1 MSRRLSRMLVTLTIA
16 LCAIGI
22 TLTCAVPTA
31 QAAPRPTIVLV
42 HGAFADKT
50 SWDGVASIL
59 RRDGYRVVAVDNPL
73 RGPAHDA
80 AVVDRT
86 IRTLPGPVVLVGHSY
101 GGAVITNIHDPK
113 VTRLVYVA
121 AFAPGAGEPIASA
134 INPLQYPGSQLL
146 PPALQL
152 KVVRDSTGVGGYNLD
167 AYIEASAFPKIF
179 AQDVSP
185 ATIKTMLAHQKS
197 FAASANLE
205 LSGRPSWATT
215 PSWYVVSANDRVIPP
230 AAQRDAAKRIRAR
243 TTEIASSHASLVSH
257 PAAVAGVI
265 RQAAG

>member
-1 MSRRLSRMLVTLTIA
+1 M
-16 LCAIGI
+16 
-22 TLTCAVPTA
+22 
-31 QAAPRPTIVLV
+31 
-42 HGAFADKT
+42 
-50 SWDGVASIL
+50 
-59 RRDGYRVVAVDNPL
+59 
-73 RGPAHDA
+73 
-80 AVVDRT
+80 
-86 IRTLPGPVVLVGHSY
+86 
-101 GGAVITNIHDPK
+101 
-113 VTRLVYVA
+113 
-121 AFAPGAGEPIASA
+121 
-134 INPLQYPGSQLL
+134 QYPGSQLL

-167 AYIEASAFPKIF
+167 AYIEASAFPRIF
-179 AQDVSP
+179 AQDVGP

-197 FAASANLE
+197 FAAAANVE

-265 RQAAG
+265 RQAAR